1 MANVAIMLCIT
12 IWALYL
18 IFKKQSG
25 DYATF
30 IKPGG
35 TIISLF

>member
-18 IFKKQSG
+18 IFKNKAEITQHLLS
-25 DYATF
+25 F
-30 IKPGG
+30 GG